1 MFYAILIFGFIFYTL
16 YKIYDLIKEKERL
29 EKEVEDSYKYMLKSF
44 KKFKE
49 RHF

>member
-16 YKIYDLIKEKERL
+16 YKIYVLIKEKERL
-29 EKEVEDSYKYMLKSF
+29 EKDLVDAYDYAKDSW

>member
-1 MFYAILIFGFIFYTL
+1 MFYAILIFVFIFYTL

-44 KKFKE
+44 KKFKA
-49 RHF
+49 RFK